1 MASLHDLLD
10 GWREKK
16 NERSLMLIFQILI
29 GYLMSTFEIYFV
41 GVSFIDLLII
51 FGATVAIGLLILF
64 TSDFLIEK
72 QNKKSFI

>member
-1 MASLHDLLD
+1 
-10 GWREKK
+10 
-16 NERSLMLIFQILI
+16 
-29 GYLMSTFEIYFV
+29 MSTFEIYFV

-72 QNKKSFI
+72 